1 MHKAILAIGAA
12 SALALSASL
21 APALAH
27 DDDDGYRGY
36 SAHSRFHDA
45 LEEAFR
51 HLAEMPAIG
60 HTREDLTDR
69 PLKLWS
75 VYSYLVVY
83 DPASSPLTVIA
94 VLHGARDVEK
104 LLKS

>member
-1 MHKAILAIGAA
+1 M
-12 SALALSASL
+12 SS
-21 APALAH
+21 
-27 DDDDGYRGY
+27 GYRLTP
-36 SAHSRFHDA
+36 SAQSDLEQITDFIAEDSVEAALRVYDA
-45 LEEAFR
+45 IEGAFR
-51 HLAEMPAIG
+51 HLAEMPAMG

-69 PLKLWS
+69 PLKFWG

-94 VLHGARDVEK
+94 ILHGARDVEK

>member
-1 MHKAILAIGAA
+1 M
-12 SALALSASL
+12 ST
-21 APALAH
+21 
-27 DDDDGYRGY
+27 GYRLTP
-36 SAHSRFHDA
+36 SAQRDVELITDFIAEDNIDA
-45 LEEAFR
+45 ALRVPDTLEEAFR
-51 HLAEMPAIG
+51 HLAEMPAMG

-69 PLKLWS
+69 PLKFWS
-75 VYSYLVVY
+75 VYSYLVAY

>member
-1 MHKAILAIGAA
+1 MSSGYRLTP
-12 SALALSASL
+12 SALSDVDRITDFIAEDKVEAAL
-21 APALAH
+21 
-27 DDDDGYRGY
+27 RV
-36 SAHSRFHDA
+36 HDA

-51 HLAEMPAIG
+51 HLAEMPAMG
-60 HTREDLTDR
+60 HAREDLTER
-69 PLKLWS
+69 PLKFWR

-94 VLHGARDVEK
+94 VLHGARDVET

>member
-1 MHKAILAIGAA
+1 MIASYRLTPSAQGDVDRISDFIAA
-12 SALALSASL
+12 ESVEAAL
-21 APALAH
+21 
-27 DDDDGYRGY
+27 RV
-36 SAHSRFHDA
+36 HDA

-51 HLAEMPAIG
+51 HLAEMPAMG

-69 PLKLWS
+69 PVKFWS

-94 VLHGARDVEK
+94 VLHGARDVEAI
-104 LLKS
+104 LKS

>member
-1 MHKAILAIGAA
+1 MSG
-12 SALALSASL
+12 
-21 APALAH
+21 
-27 DDDDGYRGY
+27 GYRLTP
-36 SAHSRFHDA
+36 SAQRDVELLTDFVAEDNLDAALRVHDA

-69 PLKLWS
+69 PLKFWR
-75 VYSYLVVY
+75 VFSYLVVY

-94 VLHGARDVEK
+94 VLHSARDVEK